1 MLAHVRN
8 AAAASAQMEMGQPQQ
23 PSSHAST
30 PSTPPVWNLGVY
42 GGGGQAAERGTLK
55 VYEYSPEGKQMPD
68 VTVTCARKKL
78 LVPPIPASW
87 TPEDGDTAERL
98 PVYQITFKN
107 PDGPDY
113 GGNTDFETIGTAIDR
128 GDAVKFRFAQKAKV
142 SRARVRPDCP
152 PPSVAC
158 GGSVL
163 ATCTRSQIP
172 TSFFLELGWLL
183 SRMGALLCVSANA
196 GVGCRGGRMYVQA
209 FSVCREEPGY
219 FDICAKIYPHG
230 KASGHLFHMG
240 VGDTIDCYVHRKGK
254 RLSRERRPGSHVAL
268 LAWGVGITEIL
279 PLAACELA
287 MPEPQSV
294 RLLWSS
300 RTRGDCA

>member
-55 VYEYSPEGKQMPD
+55 MYEYSPEGKQMPD

-142 SRARVRPDCP
+142 SRARVRPD
-152 PPSVAC
+152 
-158 GGSVL
+158 
-163 ATCTRSQIP
+163 
-172 TSFFLELGWLL
+172 
-183 SRMGALLCVSANA
+183 
-196 GVGCRGGRMYVQA
+196 
-209 FSVCREEPGY
+209 
-219 FDICAKIYPHG
+219 
-230 KASGHLFHMG
+230 
-240 VGDTIDCYVHRKGK
+240 
-254 RLSRERRPGSHVAL
+254 
-268 LAWGVGITEIL
+268 
-279 PLAACELA
+279 
-287 MPEPQSV
+287 
-294 RLLWSS
+294 
-300 RTRGDCA
+300 